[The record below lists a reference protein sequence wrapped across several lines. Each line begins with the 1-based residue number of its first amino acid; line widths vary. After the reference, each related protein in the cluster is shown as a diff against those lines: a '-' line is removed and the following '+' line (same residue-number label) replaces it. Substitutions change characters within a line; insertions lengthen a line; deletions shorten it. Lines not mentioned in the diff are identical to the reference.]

1 MELNQVTLPCTDYEE
16 SVRFYRE
23 MGFRQIVANPPN
35 YARFECE
42 SGATFSLQRV
52 ESVDVPSDIV
62 IFFEVEDVDSVVQEL
77 LTAGIVFESKPTDQ
91 GWLWR
96 EANLRDP
103 AGNML
108 CIYHAGENRRFPAS
122 RLKEG
127 AV

>member
-1 MELNQVTLPCTDYEE
+1 MELNQVTLPFTDYEE

-23 MGFRQIVANPPN
+23 MGFLQIVASPPK

-42 SGATFSLQRV
+42 SGATFSLHRV
-52 ESVDVPSDIV
+52 EAVVVPSDIV

-77 LTAGIVFESKPTDQ
+77 LTAGIAFESKPTDQ

-96 EANLRDP
+96 EAKLRDP

-108 CIYHAGENRRFPAS
+108 CIYHAGENRRFPRW